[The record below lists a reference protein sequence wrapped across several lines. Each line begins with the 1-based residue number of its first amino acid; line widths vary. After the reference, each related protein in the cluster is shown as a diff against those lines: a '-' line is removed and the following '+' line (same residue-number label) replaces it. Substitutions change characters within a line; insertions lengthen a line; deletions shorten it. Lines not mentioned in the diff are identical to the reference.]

1 VAELLHLRVG
11 EAELALEGRGAAAEL
26 VARRRHDDR
35 EVRVPAEAA
44 DGAFSA
50 RLPLAA
56 LAGDAGEDVWDVFAG
71 EERLARVRDDVAG
84 AVVYPARRIDDREV
98 RPFVTPEGGLA
109 IRSAPPAPPPPPRV
123 TVSGRRVRG
132 RVRREVELR
141 LATAV
146 QSLALRLLRRALAR
160 GERGPGGVHIL
171 ISHAFGMGGTVRS
184 ALTLA
189 GELAP
194 GRPVEIISV
203 HRAREKPFFAFPD
216 GVRVTVLDDR
226 RAGRAPGSLAR
237 RLLCRLPSLL
247 VHPDDHMFAHC
258 SAWTDLR
265 LARHLRSLR
274 GGVLIT
280 TRPGFNLLAARARPA
295 ALATVGQ
302 EHMHVGAHLPGITR
316 AMRRHYGSLDALAV
330 LTEGDER
337 DYREL
342 LHGAPTRVVRI
353 PNPVRELAGGAA
365 SPDAKVVVAAGR
377 LNRQKGFD
385 LLIRAFAPVA
395 AAHPDWQLRIYGRGV
410 ERDALREQILA
421 AELYEHVF
429 LMGPTERLGEELAK
443 GSVFVLSSRFEGFGI
458 VLVEAM
464 SKGLAVVS
472 FDCPRG
478 PAEIIADGRD
488 GVLVPGGDVAALG
501 RALHAVMDDPAR
513 RAQLAAAAREKAR
526 AYDASAIG
534 ARWRAA
540 LDRLTAPR

>member
-26 VARRRHDDR
+26 VARRRHDER
-35 EVRVPAEAA
+35 EVRVPAEGA
-44 DGAFSA
+44 DGSFSA

-56 LAGDAGEDVWDVFAG
+56 LAGEAGEDVWDVFAG
-71 EERLARVRDDVAG
+71 SERLARPADDVAG
-84 AVVYPARRIDDREV
+84 AVVYPARRVAGREV

-109 IRSAPPAPPPPPRV
+109 VRASPPAPPPPPRV

-132 RVRREVELR
+132 RLRRTLELR

-146 QSLALRLLRRALAR
+146 QAVALRLLRRTLAR

-203 HRAREKPFFAFPD
+203 HRARERPFFRFPD

-226 RAGRAPGSLAR
+226 RAGAPGGLAR

-247 VHPDDHMFAHC
+247 VHPEDHMFAHC

-295 ALATVGQ
+295 ALVTVGQ
-302 EHMHVGAHLPGITR
+302 EHMHVGAHLPEITR
-316 AMRRHYGSLDALAV
+316 AIRRHYGGLDALAV

-353 PNPVRELAGGAA
+353 PNAVREPAGGVA

-421 AELYEHVF
+421 AELYEQVF
-429 LMGPTERLGEELAK
+429 LMGPTKRLGEELAK

-472 FDCPRG
+472 FDCERG
-478 PAEIIADGRD
+478 PADIVTDGRD
-488 GVLVPGGDVAALG
+488 GVLVPAEDVDALTRTLLELIEDEERRARLGAAG
-501 RALHAVMDDPAR
+501 RETARRYDPA
-513 RAQLAAAAREKAR
+513 
-526 AYDASAIG
+526 AIG
-534 ARWRAA
+534 DRWLALTDALVNAR
-540 LDRLTAPR
+540 